1 MAEITV
7 SLLVEGGKASGGP
20 PLATSI
26 GPLGVNVNNIVKEIN
41 DKTKDFV
48 GVTVPVKVIVNK
60 DTKDFKVEVGMPAV
74 ASLIKKEAGIEKG
87 AKAEPGT
94 KPAPAGDI
102 SMDKVVKIAKI
113 KIVSTNATELR
124 SAVLSVLGTC
134 LSVGVTCE
142 GQDPRAIAKKVKKG
156 EFDANIKQ

>member
-1 MAEITV
+1 MAELTV

-41 DKTKDFV
+41 EKTKDFA
-48 GVTVPVKVIVNK
+48 GVTVPVKITVDK
-60 DTKDFKVEVGMPAV
+60 DTKSFKIEVGMPAV
-74 ASLIKKEAGIEKG
+74 ASLLKKEAGVEKG
-87 AKAEPGT
+87 AKAEPGQ

-102 SMDKVVKIAKI
+102 SFDKIVKVARI
-113 KIVSTNATELR
+113 KISSTNATELK

-134 LSVGVTCE
+134 LSVGLTCE
-142 GQDPRAIAKKVKKG
+142 GQDSKAIVKKVKKG
-156 EFDANIKQ
+156 EYDAQIK